1 MKKDEKQTNPH
12 KTTQKLRTVHAAEKK
27 RFNMNP
33 H

>member
-12 KTTQKLRTVHAAEKK
+12 KTTQNYVQFMQQKKK